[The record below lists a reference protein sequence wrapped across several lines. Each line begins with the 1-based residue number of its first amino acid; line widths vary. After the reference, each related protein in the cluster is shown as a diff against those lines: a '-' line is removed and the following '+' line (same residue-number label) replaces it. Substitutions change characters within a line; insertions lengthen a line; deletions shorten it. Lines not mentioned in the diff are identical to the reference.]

1 MRIPGLR
8 DHAIHVAARAGFGAA
23 LVAGAFFVSSAGG
36 SAAPADPV
44 VDAGPARVT
53 ASTTTTP
60 SKLSVAAVDPAT
72 SATSVPPMASV
83 ADEVAIAPVVEPLAV
98 PVATEQPTDTA
109 PPVETT
115 AVTLAV
121 VAIAD
126 PPTAIPETVT
136 VTDPAPTNESTCRSD
151 LPGAVMTIAMPD
163 ISYWC
168 PVYAGG
174 QSVIDAGVATMITSR
189 ESTFPLAA
197 GPGAPGTL
205 WITGHRVSHGGPFA
219 AVPDLADGAVITVSD
234 PNGSASYVIVGRSY
248 VEVRNG
254 LAVDASG
261 RTTEAA
267 TLDAVLRP
275 DRNAGFAPRLL
286 LQTCDADSF
295 RWMIYA
301 DLIEG

>member
-1 MRIPGLR
+1 VSLAAVDASTSAPPVRP
-8 DHAIHVAARAGFGAA
+8 VAT
-23 LVAGAFFVSSAGG
+23 
-36 SAAPADPV
+36 V
-44 VDAGPARVT
+44 VDAG
-53 ASTTTTP
+53 
-60 SKLSVAAVDPAT
+60 
-72 SATSVPPMASV
+72 
-83 ADEVAIAPVVEPLAV
+83 AIAPVAEPPADLVAAEEATA
-98 PVATEQPTDTA
+98 VATPA
-109 PPVETT
+109 ETT

-121 VAIAD
+121 VATVD
-126 PPTAIPETVT
+126 EPTETPETVD
-136 VTDPAPTNESTCRSD
+136 VTDPAPTNQSTCRSD
-151 LPGAVMTIAMPD
+151 VPGAVMTIAMPD

-174 QSVIDAGVATMITSR
+174 QSVIDGGVATMITSR
-189 ESTFPLAA
+189 ESSFPLAVA
-197 GPGAPGTL
+197 PGAPGTL

-219 AVPDLADGAVITVSD
+219 AVPDLADGSVITVSD

-301 DLIEG
+301 DLIES